1 MKIIHFQ
8 PENKRLRRQFIRFPF
23 DLYGDDPNW
32 VPPLMTDMQQIFSR
46 KRHSFYE
53 HGEAQFLLAIKDENP
68 VGRLVMLH
76 NHNPGAG
83 QDQDTAH
90 FFYFESNPN
99 PEIVHQ
105 LFDVG
110 VNWAKKHR
118 LKKIFGPKGMTPMDG
133 LGLLVRGFEHRPA
146 FGMPYNPAYY
156 PEYMKAYGFKQVR
169 ESESGYLNP
178 ETFNMPD
185 KVLKAA
191 NLVQEQKGFHV
202 LKMRSRKDL
211 KRAVSLLGEMY
222 NAALIG
228 TEGNTPLTE
237 NDLETMAR
245 GLLWIAQP
253 ELIKLI
259 LKDDQPVGFLLAY
272 PDISIALQATHG
284 RIFPFG
290 WIRLLWEKTHTDW
303 VNVNGAGIVP
313 DYRGLAAT
321 ALLFAELY
329 KSVTSSGQFKHAEV
343 IQIGTENERIRQELR
358 GMGIDFYKTHALFEL
373 EI

>member
-23 DLYGDDPNW
+23 DLYEDDLNW
-32 VPPLMTDMQQIFSR
+32 VPPLMMDMQQIFNR
-46 KRHSFYE
+46 KRHSFYG
-53 HGEAQFLLAIKDENP
+53 HGEAQFLLAIKDESP

-90 FFYFESNPN
+90 FFYFESNPD
-99 PEIVHQ
+99 PGIAHQ

-110 VNWAKKHR
+110 VNWAKKR
-118 LKKIFGPKGMTPMDG
+118 QLKKIFGPKGMTPMDG

-146 FGMPYNPAYY
+146 FGMPYNPVYY
-156 PEYMKAYGFKQVR
+156 PEYMKAYGFEQVR

-191 NLVQEQKGFHV
+191 DLVQERKGFRV

-358 GMGIDFYKTHALFEL
+358 GMGIDFYKTHALFKL